1 MIRLERVTRIHNEG
15 RPNAVTA
22 VDDVSLELPDRR
34 VTVLRG
40 PSGSGKTTLLT
51 LVGCLARPTRGRIWL
66 DDELISALPER
77 FMTEVRRRTFGFIF
91 QRFNLVRGLS
101 ALENVMLPAYPAGEP
116 HAALKARA
124 QALLERFHL
133 RDRMHEK
140 AELLSGG
147 EAQRVAIARALINDP
162 AWIIADEPTA
172 SLDTSLVERFLA
184 EVRDLAKA
192 GKSIIITS
200 HDPRVWQADVVDRI
214 VTMQDGRIVSVEDVG
229 KAPAA
234 AAGREGSPP

>member
-1 MIRLERVTRIHNEG
+1 MIRLEHVTRIHNEG
-15 RPNAVTA
+15 RPNAVVA
-22 VDDVSLELPDRR
+22 VNDVSLEIPKER

-51 LVGCLARPTRGRIWL
+51 LIGCLARPTQGRIWL

-91 QRFNLVRGLS
+91 QRFNLIRGLN
-101 ALENVMLPAYPAGEP
+101 ALENVMLPAYPTGES

-124 QALLERFHL
+124 AALLERFGL
-133 RDRMHEK
+133 KARMHEK
-140 AELLSGG
+140 SELLSGG

-172 SLDTSLVERFLA
+172 SLDTALVDQFIEEMRALK
-184 EVRDLAKA
+184 KA

-200 HDPRVWQADVVDRI
+200 HDPRIWQADVVDRI
-214 VTMQDGRIVSVEDVG
+214 VTMQDGRILSVEDVS
-229 KAPAA
+229 A
-234 AAGREGSPP
+234 RERAEEKEQNA

>member
-1 MIRLERVTRIHNEG
+1 MIRLEHVTRIHNEG
-15 RPNAVTA
+15 RPNAVVA
-22 VDDVSLELPDRR
+22 VNDVSLEIPSRR

-51 LVGCLARPTRGRIWL
+51 LIGCLARPTEGRIWL
-66 DDELISALPER
+66 DDELVSALPER

-101 ALENVMLPAYPAGEP
+101 ALENVMLPAYPTGEA

-124 QALLERFHL
+124 RALLERFRL
-133 RDRMHEK
+133 RERMHEK
-140 AELLSGG
+140 SELLSGG

-172 SLDTSLVERFLA
+172 SLDTALVERFLEEMA
-184 EVRDLAKA
+184 ALKRA

-200 HDPRVWQADVVDRI
+200 HDPRIWQAPLVDRI
-214 VTMQDGRIVSVEDVG
+214 VTMQDGRVVSVEDVRD
-229 KAPAA
+229 
-234 AAGREGSPP
+234 AAGTPGEGSEGK

>member
-1 MIRLERVTRIHNEG
+1 MIRLEHVTRIHNEG
-15 RPNAVTA
+15 RPNAVVA
-22 VDDVSLELPDRR
+22 VNDVSLEIPKER

-51 LVGCLARPTRGRIWL
+51 LIGCLARPTQGRIWL

-91 QRFNLVRGLS
+91 QRFNLIRGLS
-101 ALENVMLPAYPAGEP
+101 ALENVMLPAYPTGES

-124 QALLERFHL
+124 AALLERFGL
-133 RDRMHEK
+133 KARMHEK
-140 AELLSGG
+140 SELLSGG

-172 SLDTSLVERFLA
+172 SLDTALVDQFIEEMRALK
-184 EVRDLAKA
+184 KA

-200 HDPRVWQADVVDRI
+200 HDPRIWQADVVDRI
-214 VTMQDGRIVSVEDVG
+214 VTMQDGHILSVEDVS
-229 KAPAA
+229 A
-234 AAGREGSPP
+234 RERAEEKEQNA